1 MSSLTLWR
9 FQTVS
14 LVRHREKKKHVFEP
28 FDSFDFLSLSSR
40 KAAEKQLSDQKTMK
54 TRVHRQNCQRLKT
67 NFFFFFFK
75 STSDKRHKNTE
86 VQVQLSW
93 SFRQVKT
100 ITGQSSTATICSDRH
115 SNLYQLI
122 IQDYQGN
129 PIQQKQLRAHR
140 PRVGRWAAEV
150 WRQGAPDKR

>member
-1 MSSLTLWR
+1 MSSLTLWQ

-14 LVRHREKKKHVFEP
+14 LVRRGGKKHVFEP
-28 FDSFDFLSLSSR
+28 LDSFDYLSLSSR
-40 KAAEKQLSDQKTMK
+40 KAAEKQLSDQRTLK
-54 TRVHRQNCQRLKT
+54 TRVHRQNRQRLKT
-67 NFFFFFFK
+67 KLFFFFFK

-86 VQVQLSW
+86 VRVQLSW

-100 ITGQSSTATICSDRH
+100 ITGQSSPATRSDRH

-122 IQDYQGN
+122 IQDYRCSN
-129 PIQQKQLRAHR
+129 PPTQQKQQRAHKASC
-140 PRVGRWAAEV
+140 WAAEV

>member
-1 MSSLTLWR
+1 MSSLTLWK

-14 LVRHREKKKHVFEP
+14 WVRRGGKKHVFEP

-40 KAAEKQLSDQKTMK
+40 KAAEKQLSDQKTLK
-54 TRVHRQNCQRLKT
+54 TRVHRQNRQRLNT
-67 NFFFFFFK
+67 NFFFFK

-100 ITGQSSTATICSDRH
+100 ITGQSSPATRSDRH

-122 IQDYQGN
+122 IQDYRCSN
-129 PIQQKQLRAHR
+129 PPTQQKQQRAHR
-140 PRVGRWAAEV
+140 PRVGRLKCEDRGRLTNV
-150 WRQGAPDKR
+150 NQRI